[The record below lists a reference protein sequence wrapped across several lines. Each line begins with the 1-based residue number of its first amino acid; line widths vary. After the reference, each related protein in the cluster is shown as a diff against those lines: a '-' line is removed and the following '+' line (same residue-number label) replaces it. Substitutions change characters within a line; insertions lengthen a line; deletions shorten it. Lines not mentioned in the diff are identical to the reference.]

1 MTLAADP
8 IAHLTA
14 IISTGDLSEAR
25 EWAAQHEGDLR
36 GLRTSRADR
45 AAIAH
50 ACARWGA
57 PMVWPWGDSP
67 RPVAAERRVL
77 AAIRAG
83 RPWRASEDTVA
94 VIIAC
99 GWASHADGVW
109 RAA

>member
-8 IAHLTA
+8 IAHLVS

-25 EWAAQHEGDLR
+25 EWAAQHEASLGALR
-36 GLRTSRADR
+36 YDR
-45 AAIAH
+45 AARAAVAH
-50 ACARWGA
+50 ACNRWGA
-57 PMVWPWGDSP
+57 PMVWPWGDTP
-67 RPVAAERRVL
+67 RPVAAEQRVL
-77 AAIRAG
+77 SAIRAG
-83 RPWRASEDTVA
+83 RAWRASEDTVA